1 MKYLQRD
8 FTPELRAKI
17 EDTERV
23 LKNHIEL
30 VLRENKSVFAEGNL
44 DLSFHREG
52 KDPFEPGYSSSILIG
67 AVDENGELIGLHII
81 NIWESERIFLGLPI
95 SKNIPGSKVIGELIG
110 ESLEEVKL
118 EIKEYMEEQLE
129 PDEEK

>member
-1 MKYLQRD
+1 MKYQQRD

-44 DLSFHREG
+44 DLSLHREG
-52 KDPFEPGYSSSILIG
+52 QDPFKPGYSSSILTG
-67 AVDENGELIGLHII
+67 AVDEDGELIDLHII
-81 NIWESERIFLGLPI
+81 NIWESERVILRLPI
-95 SKNIPGSKVIGELIG
+95 SKNIPGSKVIGELID
-110 ESLEEVKL
+110 ELLEEVKL

-129 PDEEK
+129 PDAKK